1 MNTLPGT
8 VLPLQNSNLRYGFA
22 NFAPLFIATRGLTLS
37 QVCEIAGT
45 ELTTVQNWIKRGWVA
60 HPEGKRYLEPHLA
73 RILILN
79 MLRSSMQLEKIAL
92 LLQYV
97 NGSAEDRADD
107 SIPDSELYSHLCLV
121 IAEITEKGLS
131 ETEEIRAA
139 VNAGLTDYTEP
150 FPGAREKL
158 VNTLVIMTLTYIS
171 SDYIEKA
178 EALFN
183 ALPLSP

>member
-1 MNTLPGT
+1 MTTLPGT
-8 VLPLQNSNLRYGFA
+8 VLPLVNGNLRFGFA
-22 NFAPLFIATRGLTLS
+22 NFAPLFIATKGLTLS

-60 HPEGKRYLEPHLA
+60 HPENKRYLEPHLA

-79 MLRSSMQLEKIAL
+79 MLRSSMQLEKIAS

-107 SIPDSELYSHLCLV
+107 SIPDSELYTHLCLV
-121 IAEITEKGLS
+121 IADVTARRATEPDEILE
-131 ETEEIRAA
+131 A

-178 EALFN
+178 EALLGR
-183 ALPLSP
+183 LPL